1 MQWTLRLLSTNLTRT
16 TFLMY
21 INKVKQISD
30 MDPCTIALETDKQF
44 MDIHDCWM
52 NDETIEEFLREE
64 EMNVM
69 CDEMNQTQFTV

>member
-1 MQWTLRLLSTNLTRT
+1 
-16 TFLMY
+16 
-21 INKVKQISD
+21 

-44 MDIHDCWM
+44 MDIYDCWM

>member
-1 MQWTLRLLSTNLTRT
+1 MTDMT
-16 TFLMY
+16 TKTYPIFQELAE
-21 INKVKQISD
+21 
-30 MDPCTIALETDKQF
+30 IA
-44 MDIHDCWM
+44 DCWM